1 MMIHVVY
8 TVAKKEIMDNIRN
21 KWIVLISIL
30 FASLTLLVSYAGSFF
45 SSGWQDLG
53 FTISAMIFLVQLL
66 ISIIGLILGY
76 GAVVVEAEQGSINY
90 LLSLP
95 TTRRDVLIGKFLG
108 LSLVLSI
115 PVAVGFGVAG
125 VIIGANVSNVNYEE
139 YLIFIGASLLTGL
152 VFLSLGMFISCLF
165 KKRST
170 AMGGAIFTWFFF
182 SIIWRF
188 ITVWMFNMAVG
199 SPENLASKGVPDWWY
214 ALRLFSPLDTYSTL
228 VSLSVDA
235 VNWNQSD
242 IGAMSYP
249 SFYTSELMIAVLV
262 MWIVLSLIAALW
274 LFKRKDL

>member
-1 MMIHVVY
+1 MIHVVY

>member
-1 MMIHVVY
+1 MIHVVY

-170 AMGGAIFTWFFF
+170 AMGGTIFTWFFF

-188 ITVWMFNMAVG
+188 ITVWMFNVAVG

-214 ALRLFSPLDTYSTL
+214 ALRLFSPLDTYSTF
-228 VSLSVDA
+228 VSLNVDA

-242 IGAMSYP
+242 MSVLFYP
-249 SFYTSELMIAVLV
+249 SFYTSELMIAILV